1 MSDVPKPSESNDRF
15 VVYEDVPYAET
26 RLRNEPKTLLC
37 SIYLPRDPA
46 LKPPVLLWFH
56 GGAFKVGNHNQ
67 RICKRVGR
75 YLASHGI
82 VVISGGYRLHAAF
95 DDLSST
101 VQPQVVDHLAG
112 RQRLI
117 RPGLSQ
123 ERSLAATED
132 GVALMAWAAKQSD
145 VFGWSD
151 QRIVA
156 GVSAGGIL
164 ALNLLFTAPALGL
177 ARGPLHG
184 AFVASGGYDFPHLVR
199 AENTCPIMALHNPD
213 DDRVS
218 IRGVEMLQDKLGPR
232 MRLLTSH
239 SMLHGKLELTEG
251 EPQRAALR
259 RLLRF
264 VQGAVDG
271 EAGQ

>member
-1 MSDVPKPSESNDRF
+1 MSALPEPSQMTDTF

-26 RLRNEPKTLLC
+26 QLRDEPKTLLC

-46 LKPPVLLWFH
+46 VPPPVLIWFH
-56 GGAFKVGNHNQ
+56 GGAFKFGSHNQ
-67 RICKRVGR
+67 RICQKVGK

-82 VVISGGYRLHAAF
+82 AVISAGYRLHATF
-95 DDLSST
+95 DDLSPT
-101 VQPQVVDHLAG
+101 VQPQVADHLAG

-132 GVALMAWAAKQSD
+132 GVALLAWAAGQSD
-145 VFGWSD
+145 LFGWSD
-151 QRIVA
+151 KRIVA

-184 AFVASGGYDFPHLVR
+184 AFVVSGGYDFPHLVR
-199 AENTCPIMALHNPD
+199 AENACPIMALHNPD

-218 IRGVEMLQDKLGPR
+218 IRGVEMVQDKLGPR
-232 MRLLTSH
+232 MHLLTSQ
-239 SMLHGKLELTEG
+239 SMLHGKLELTAQEAPRVG
-251 EPQRAALR
+251 LR

-264 VQGAVDG
+264 VQKAADG

>member
-1 MSDVPKPSESNDRF
+1 MSAVPKPSESNDSF
-15 VVYEDVPYAET
+15 LVYEDIPYAET
-26 RLRNEPKTLLC
+26 RLRDEPKTLLC
-37 SIYLPRDPA
+37 SIYLPRNTGSP
-46 LKPPVLLWFH
+46 PPVLIWFH
-56 GGAFKVGNHNQ
+56 GGAFKFGSHNQ
-67 RICKRVGR
+67 RICQRVGR

-82 VVISGGYRLHAAF
+82 AVISGGYRLHATF
-95 DDLSST
+95 DDLSPM

-112 RQRLI
+112 RQKLI

-123 ERSLAATED
+123 ERCLAATED
-132 GVALMAWAAKQSD
+132 GVALMAWVATQSN

-151 QRIVA
+151 KRIVA

-184 AFVASGGYDFPHLVR
+184 AFVVSGGYDFPHLVR
-199 AENTCPIMALHNPD
+199 HENACPIMALHNPD
-213 DDRVS
+213 DPRVS
-218 IRGVEMLQDKLGPR
+218 IRGVEMVQEKLGPR
-232 MRLLTSH
+232 MRLLTSQ
-239 SMLHGKLELTEG
+239 SMLHGKLELTAQEAPRVG
-251 EPQRAALR
+251 LR

-264 VQGAVDG
+264 VQKAADG